1 MIILRYKYFNEG
13 LVIRWP
19 VPNPSLLLYPKIEKT
34 NRFKKEYE
42 LIGKDARKLVD
53 RLEESL
59 MNGYIY
65 EDDPDNST
73 KEETHCL
80 EDFNEYTGNYP
91 HLVYSK
97 RITGQLRFN
106 YSIYKPK
113 QITKNGRTYYE
124 SRVVLE
130 NCWDHKF
137 RDIEYWGTDYP
148 QRDRYNLKENL
159 VSIKPY
165 KERNSK
171 WWNYKAVVPKKIDTA
186 TKLDIECTDGIKNY
200 YTEIFPR
207 STESK
212 NPIRPS
218 VEKSENL
225 KTFRIKRVTP
235 DRDEKYIY
243 YKP

>member
-1 MIILRYKYFNEG
+1 MNL
-13 LVIRWP
+13 
-19 VPNPSLLLYPKIEKT
+19 
-34 NRFKKEYE
+34 E
-42 LIGKDARKLVD
+42 L
-53 RLEESL
+53 
-59 MNGYIY
+59 
-65 EDDPDNST
+65 
-73 KEETHCL
+73 
-80 EDFNEYTGNYP
+80 F
-91 HLVYSK
+91 
-97 RITGQLRFN
+97 
-106 YSIYKPK
+106 
-113 QITKNGRTYYE
+113 
-124 SRVVLE
+124 LE

-186 TKLDIECTDGIKNY
+186 TKLDIECTDGVKNY

-225 KTFRIKRVTP
+225 KTFRIKRVTS

>member
-80 EDFNEYTGNYP
+80 EDFNEY
-91 HLVYSK
+91 LS
-97 RITGQLRFN
+97 
-106 YSIYKPK
+106 S
-113 QITKNGRTYYE
+113 
-124 SRVVLE
+124 
-130 NCWDHKF
+130 
-137 RDIEYWGTDYP
+137 
-148 QRDRYNLKENL
+148 
-159 VSIKPY
+159 
-165 KERNSK
+165 
-171 WWNYKAVVPKKIDTA
+171 AA
-186 TKLDIECTDGIKNY
+186 T
-200 YTEIFPR
+200 
-207 STESK
+207 
-212 NPIRPS
+212 
-218 VEKSENL
+218 
-225 KTFRIKRVTP
+225 IKRYPISDALGVP
-235 DRDEKYIY
+235 IASVGIRANSSNK
-243 YKP
+243 

>member
-1 MIILRYKYFNEG
+1 MRDWLLDGLFLIQVFYYIL
-13 LVIRWP
+13 
-19 VPNPSLLLYPKIEKT
+19 KIEKT

-137 RDIEYWGTDYP
+137 RDIEH
-148 QRDRYNLKENL
+148 RC
-159 VSIKPY
+159 
-165 KERNSK
+165 RNTYSR
-171 WWNYKAVVPKKIDTA
+171 
-186 TKLDIECTDGIKNY
+186 
-200 YTEIFPR
+200 FR
-207 STESK
+207 STRTHSNDSK
-212 NPIRPS
+212 SDN
-218 VEKSENL
+218 KLWNM
-225 KTFRIKRVTP
+225 
-235 DRDEKYIY
+235 
-243 YKP
+243 

>member
-19 VPNPSLLLYPKIEKT
+19 VSNPSLLLYPKIEKT

-80 EDFNEYTGNYP
+80 EDFNEYAGNYP

-97 RITGQLRFN
+97 RITG
-106 YSIYKPK
+106 
-113 QITKNGRTYYE
+113 
-124 SRVVLE
+124 
-130 NCWDHKF
+130 
-137 RDIEYWGTDYP
+137 
-148 QRDRYNLKENL
+148 
-159 VSIKPY
+159 
-165 KERNSK
+165 
-171 WWNYKAVVPKKIDTA
+171 
-186 TKLDIECTDGIKNY
+186 
-200 YTEIFPR
+200 
-207 STESK
+207 
-212 NPIRPS
+212 
-218 VEKSENL
+218 
-225 KTFRIKRVTP
+225 
-235 DRDEKYIY
+235 
-243 YKP
+243 